1 MHTEKEH
8 SVLFTFTLCRDVR
21 ASEHLCFFPLSL
33 YHFSFH
39 LVSLPFTSLPYHHGH
54 MKCCHYSTRC
64 FHTEVLHTTRSF
76 RKNWGDS
83 HTCSH
88 SLEWDE
94 LHISDSWEAIDAA
107 PEIVSIFY
115 APALVISVAGGIMF
129 SVRPSA
135 HPSVRLIIVNAVSQE
150 CLERTLSHLAQ
161 MSSELITIRW
171 SKVTVTLEFIH

>member
-1 MHTEKEH
+1 MNRYMCKPKKNIVYCLH
-8 SVLFTFTLCRDVR
+8 SHYVEMWELQSICV
-21 ASEHLCFFPLSL
+21 FFPLSL

-64 FHTEVLHTTRSF
+64 FHTEVLHTTQSF

-107 PEIVSIFY
+107 PEIVNIFY

-135 HPSVRLIIVNAVSQE
+135 HPSVRLIIVNAISQE
-150 CLERTLSHLAQ
+150 RLERTLSHLAQ
-161 MSSELITIRW
+161 MSCWTQGW
-171 SKVTVTLEFIH
+171 TD